1 MAGLGRPMA
10 RLVVAP
16 SERETLERWM
26 RRRKTAQGL
35 ALRAQIVLRCA
46 TGRPNM
52 VDAQDLGVTHQTV
65 GKWRARFVERR
76 LDGRLDEPRP
86 GTARR
91 LSDAKIGAIA
101 VNTQESTPRV
111 ANQWSVPSMGK
122 ARRIGGPAS
131 YR

>member
-46 TGRPNM
+46 TGRTNM
-52 VDAQDLGVTHQTV
+52 VVAQDLGVTHQTV

-76 LDGRLDEPRP
+76 LDGLLDEPRP

-91 LSDAKIGAIA
+91 LSDAKIDAI
-101 VNTQESTPRV
+101 VVKTLECHGESKCPHLWEAKSPHPRV
-111 ANQWSVPSMGK
+111 HSAASVV
-122 ARRIGGPAS
+122 
-131 YR
+131 